1 MWSAGYTSK
10 PPANSNV
17 KKILIIILLLLV
29 SPRAFGDAT
38 VSEDAVKAAFIF
50 HFINFTEWNDGLPQY
65 TVCIPD
71 DAGLRR
77 EALEI
82 FSGKVVNGRG
92 ILVTEG
98 ADSCHILVSEDAPF
112 INSTLTIGQLNK
124 GALFEFRIVGNK
136 MKFAIDLDR
145 IKQSK
150 LKISSQLLKLA
161 IVQHGS
167 S

>member
-1 MWSAGYTSK
+1 MK
-10 PPANSNV
+10 R
-17 KKILIIILLLLV
+17 ILIIILLLFV

-38 VSEDAVKAAFIF
+38 ISENAVKAAFIF
-50 HFINFTEWNDGLPQY
+50 HFINFTEWDDGLSQY

-71 DAGLRR
+71 DAGLRQ
-77 EALEI
+77 EARHI
-82 FSGKVVNGRG
+82 FEGKMVNGRS

-98 ADSCHILVSEDAPF
+98 VDSCHILVSKDAPF

-136 MKFAIDLDR
+136 VKFAIDLDR

-161 IVQHGS
+161 IVEHAPL
-167 S
+167 